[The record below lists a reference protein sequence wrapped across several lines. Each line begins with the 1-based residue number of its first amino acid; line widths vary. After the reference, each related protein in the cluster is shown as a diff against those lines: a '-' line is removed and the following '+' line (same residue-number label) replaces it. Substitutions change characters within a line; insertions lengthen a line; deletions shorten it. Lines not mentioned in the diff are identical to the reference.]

1 MAQILSMALPFF
13 GLILL
18 GFLAG
23 RYRGIPIDGM
33 AWMNFFIVYIA
44 LPALFFNLLSKT
56 PVEQLASWSFVL
68 TALLGTYCA
77 FAIAFCIGVFATDGD
92 IPQSTIQGLAG
103 AYGNIGYMGPGL
115 AIAALGPEAA
125 VPVALIFCFDN
136 TLHFAMAPL
145 MMAIGGEGPK
155 QSPAEAVFQ
164 VLKRIFTH
172 PFILAT
178 IVGVGAAILQWQPPA
193 AVGTLLDYLT
203 GAAAPCALFAMGV
216 TVALSPRGSLPKVL
230 LALVPVKLVV
240 HPILI
245 YVLLSWVG
253 DFPPIWVYTAVLLA
267 ALPTATNVF
276 VIAQQYEV
284 WVARASSMVL
294 VSTIFSVVS
303 VTGLLYLI
311 AQGILPPDLF
321 PSVAS

>member
-1 MAQILSMALPFF
+1 MGQILGMALPFF

-18 GFLAG
+18 GFIAAKVRKL
-23 RYRGIPIDGM
+23 PVDGL

-56 PVEQLASWSFVL
+56 PVSELASWGFIFAS
-68 TALLGTYCA
+68 LLGTYCA
-77 FAIAFCIGVFATDGD
+77 FALAFSTGVFATDGD

-103 AYGNIGYMGPGL
+103 AYGNIGYMGPGI

-125 VPVALIFCFDN
+125 VPVAIIFCFDN

-145 MMAIGGEGPK
+145 MMAIGGQGERTSVK
-155 QSPAEAVFQ
+155 KTIAD
-164 VLKRIFTH
+164 VLIKIFTH

-178 IVGVGAAILQWQPPA
+178 IVGVLAAIVEFRPPEPA
-193 AVGTLLDYLT
+193 QKLLDYLSN
-203 GAAAPCALFAMGV
+203 AAAPCALFAMGV
-216 TVALSPRGSLPKVL
+216 TVALAPRGRLPL
-230 LALVPVKLVV
+230 ILVPLVAIKLLV
-240 HPILI
+240 HPVLV
-245 YVLLSWVG
+245 YLLLSWVG
-253 DFPPIWVYTAVLLA
+253 DFKPIWVYTAVLLA

-276 VIAQQYEV
+276 VIAQQYNV

-294 VSTIFSVVS
+294 ISTTVSVLS

-311 AQGILPPDLF
+311 TTGLLPPDLF
-321 PSVAS
+321 PSR